1 MKNEHKKSRDY
12 LNMDIPLWKLAKPK
26 TKGEKTRYAQRIDRE
41 LEKEYQEDYPYQPD
55 EIYYRDMTAK
65 ERREDD
71 KKSHDYLNWRIPF
84 NVSSGWFGRPRTKE
98 ETALFCVRR
107 DEEFGDYEGADY
119 IEEDDDIEDHR
130 PVKVWDQKGNLLTDL
145 DDPFDK
151 KAKGHRYYL
160 DMEHPLSFDYFDVP
174 SDVEELELYNRRV
187 DLDPSLTE
195 EDKLVGVIW
204 DSPPKMVYN
213 EEIGEFQVFPSRE
226 AGDKRIEDNQNLP
239 HMETKLIGIGAC
251 GNRVVNLI
259 VQSGLEDVES
269 AAMDTDKSILDT
281 SEATRRRWLRAEEE
295 TPMTAEQ
302 MAKKSK
308 WHIIDDI
315 LRGAETVILALSLG
329 DKAGSGAAPVIASFA
344 KERGASVIAA
354 ALLPYS
360 FDEKS
365 ANTETIEAGW
375 ARLQDETDATLGI
388 VLLSPGEKGSKTE
401 SADASIWDLY
411 RLRDDEALR
420 KGMISDMPLLTGLS
434 EDKEWTRNEFIQAS
448 EKLLAH
454 SVQTILPFIKT
465 QAAER
470 EAEIYETYVKPV
482 SALHLE
488 ATLASMGIGE
498 GVGENAVVSATN
510 LALASPFLWTDSL
523 AKAQAVLLR
532 IEGSDHNLSS
542 GKIESARAIISETAR
557 DNTEI
562 HCLTSKDDSMGE
574 AVRVTVIAFVEDE
587 WKTMLRRKAEK
598 EALKREKRRE
608 KLRARN
614 ILRIFQRFGS
624 SDLE

>member
-98 ETALFCVRR
+98 ETALFCVRW

-130 PVKVWDQKGNLLTDL
+130 LVKVWDKKGNLLTDL

-204 DSPPKMVYN
+204 DSPPEMVYN

-315 LRGAETVILALSLG
+315 LRGAETVILALNLG

-587 WKTMLRRKAEK
+587 WKTTLRRKAEK

>member
-12 LNMDIPLWKLAKPK
+12 LNMAIPLWKLAKPK

-55 EIYYRDMTAK
+55 EIYYTDMTAK

-130 PVKVWDQKGNLLTDL
+130 PVKVWDKKGNLLTDL
-145 DDPFDK
+145 DDPFDE
-151 KAKGHRYYL
+151 KARGHRYYL

-204 DSPPKMVYN
+204 DSPPEMVYN

-251 GNRVVNLI
+251 GNRVLNLI

-281 SEATRRRWLRAEEE
+281 SDATRRRWLRAEEE
-295 TPMTAEQ
+295 EPMTEEQ

-308 WHIIDDI
+308 WHIIDDV

-344 KERGASVIAA
+344 KEHGASVIAA

-360 FDEKS
+360 FDEES
-365 ANTETIEAGW
+365 ANTESIEAGW

-388 VLLSPGEKGSKTE
+388 VLLSPSEKGTKTE
-401 SADASIWDLY
+401 NADASIWDLY

-465 QAAER
+465 QVAER

-510 LALASPFLWTDSL
+510 LALASPFLWPDSL

-557 DNTEI
+557 DNTII
-562 HCLTSKDDSMGE
+562 HCLTAKDESMGE
-574 AVRVTVIAFVEDE
+574 AVRVTVLAFVKDE
-587 WKTMLRRKAEK
+587 WKVMLRRKAEK

-614 ILRIFQRFGS
+614 ILRIFQRYGS
-624 SDLE
+624 RGYP

>member
-12 LNMDIPLWKLAKPK
+12 LNMAIPLWKLAKPK

-55 EIYYRDMTAK
+55 EIYYNDMTAK

-107 DEEFGDYEGADY
+107 DEEFGDCEGADW

-130 PVKVWDQKGNLLTDL
+130 PVKVWDKKGNLLTDL

-204 DSPPKMVYN
+204 DSPPEMVYN

-295 TPMTAEQ
+295 TPMTEEQ

-388 VLLSPGEKGSKTE
+388 VLLSPSEKGTKTE

-542 GKIESARAIISETAR
+542 GKIESARAIISEAAR

-562 HCLTSKDDSMGE
+562 HCLTAKDDSMGE

-587 WKTMLRRKAEK
+587 WKTMLRRNAEK
-598 EALKREKRRE
+598 EAVKREKRRE